1 MEIKLTI
8 LNPFFEDPIRKF
20 SIRELSRILKINH
33 TTVRQHLNKLAK
45 EGFLSAKKEGVYYF
59 YRLILSKKTIN
70 LKLYYNLEKMR
81 TSNLVDDLERAYD
94 LPVIILFGSYASA
107 RDDSNSDVDICLI
120 TNVNKDF
127 RCEKYEKKLNR
138 KISLHKFSKDLWN
151 KAKKTNPHL
160 VNSICNGLV
169 LSGELVIV

>member
-1 MEIKLTI
+1 
-8 LNPFFEDPIRKF
+8 
-20 SIRELSRILKINH
+20 
-33 TTVRQHLNKLAK
+33 
-45 EGFLSAKKEGVYYF
+45 
-59 YRLILSKKTIN
+59 
-70 LKLYYNLEKMR
+70 MR

-151 KAKKTNPHL
+151 KAKKTNPRPE
-160 VNSICNGLV
+160 IY
-169 LSGELVIV
+169 